1 MKRTM
6 TRVMALVLSVAMLLC
21 VTACNL
27 DFLYQ
32 DNGRYPDEV
41 ITMEGE
47 GGDADFDYDTGD
59 DFSTDM
65 GDDDDD
71 DTDDTTTNL
80 RPNKVINGNVST
92 GKDNDTTV
100 VDANTAKKPIRI
112 LSIGHSFSKDAMQ
125 EYLWTLLTEAG
136 YDYVVLG
143 ILFTPS
149 CSISEQWDRM
159 QGKAYHDSYAKTNT
173 VTGKWVEQEDKG
185 IASAIKDEDWDIIT
199 MQPDPDYGAEQ
210 AGWEHGDYAHLQDCI
225 NWVNARKT
233 NKNARLMWH
242 MTWSF
247 ASDCRI
253 WCFKP
258 FGYDSEKQYKAF
270 VDSTQ
275 KYVIP
280 TGAFTKIIPAGTSIQ
295 NARNT
300 RLGDVF
306 NMPGNYKE
314 DGDGYHLNDR
324 GDYVA
329 ALTWYATITGKS
341 ATTAWCPEKYKNDF
355 KTMATAVDQAIANPY
370 KVTK

>member
-1 MKRTM
+1 MKRTL
-6 TRVMALVLSVAMLLC
+6 TRVTAIVLTVAMLLC
-21 VTACNL
+21 LTACDL
-27 DFLYQ
+27 SFLYQ

-47 GGDADFDYDTGD
+47 GGYDDLDAGSDDFDIDTGD
-59 DFSTDM
+59 D
-65 GDDDDD
+65 D
-71 DTDDTTTNL
+71 DTNTGETVNL
-80 RPNKVINGNVST
+80 RPNGVINGGVSGNNGGT
-92 GKDNDTTV
+92 TTTV
-100 VDANTAKKPIRI
+100 NAETAKKPIRI

-173 VTGKWVEQEDKG
+173 VTGKWVEQTDKG

-199 MQPDPDYGAEQ
+199 MQPDPDYGAEIP
-210 AGWEHGDYAHLQDCI
+210 GWEHGDYDHLMDCI
-225 NWVNARKT
+225 NWINIRKT

-247 ASDCRI
+247 AKDCNI
-253 WCFKP
+253 WCFSTP
-258 FGYDSEKQYKAF
+258 FKRDQVAQYNAF
-270 VDSTQ
+270 VDSTL
-275 KYVIP
+275 KYVVP
-280 TGAFTKIIPAGTSIQ
+280 TGKFTKIIPAGTSIQ
-295 NARNT
+295 NARET

-306 NMPGNYKE
+306 NMPGNN
-314 DGDGYHLNDR
+314 DPNGDGYHLNDR

-341 ATTAWCPEKYKNDF
+341 ATTAWCPEKYKDDF
-355 KTMATAVDQAIANPY
+355 KTMATAVDQAIAKPFEI
-370 KVTK
+370 TK

>member
-1 MKRTM
+1 MKRTL
-6 TRVMALVLSVAMLLC
+6 TRVMAIVLTVAMLLC
-21 VTACNL
+21 LTACDL
-27 DFLYQ
+27 SFLYQ

-47 GGDADFDYDTGD
+47 GGNDDFDTDMD
-59 DFSTDM
+59 DFDTDM
-65 GDDDDD
+65 DDDS
-71 DTDDTTTNL
+71 TDDTTTTINL
-80 RPNKVINGNVST
+80 RPGKVVNGNVST
-92 GKDNDTTV
+92 SGNNGTTTV
-100 VDANTAKKPIRI
+100 NADNAKKPIRI

-159 QGKAYHDSYAKTNT
+159 QGTAFHDSYAKTNT
-173 VTGKWVEQEDKG
+173 TTGKWVEQEDKG

-199 MQPDPDYGAEQ
+199 MQPDPDYGAEIP
-210 AGWEHGDYAHLQDCI
+210 GWEHGDYDHLMDCI
-225 NWVNARKT
+225 NWINARKT
-233 NKNARLMWH
+233 NKNARLMYH

-258 FGYDSEKQYKAF
+258 FNYDSVAQYNAF

-280 TGAFTKIIPAGTSIQ
+280 TGKFSKIIPAGTAIQ
-295 NARNT
+295 NARET

-306 NMPGNYKE
+306 NMPGNF
-314 DGDGYHLNDR
+314 DPSADGYHLNDR

-341 ATTAWCPEKYKNDF
+341 ATTAWCPEKYKADF
-355 KTMATAVDQAIANPY
+355 KTMATAVDQAIAQPY
-370 KVTK
+370 KITK